1 MVPSQYPGFYLGM
14 LKQDDRKF
22 KATLGYILIVS
33 YRSTWATLCVWGKVA
48 ERVYVQK
55 REINMIRKLSSF
67 CLFLC
72 LFSGVEAKPWG
83 ITHSMQAFYYLI
95 LCLYS

>member
-1 MVPSQYPGFYLGM
+1 MVPSQYPGFYSGM

-33 YRSTWATLCVWGKVA
+33 YRSTWATLCVWGEVA

-55 REINMIRKLSSF
+55 REINMIRKLSNF
-67 CLFLC
+67 AF
-72 LFSGVEAKPWG
+72 FSVFSLVLRLNPGAS
-83 ITHSMQAFYYLI
+83 HI
-95 LCLYS
+95 LCKHSTT